1 MQQPKFKILISG
13 GGTGGHVF
21 PAIAIAESLIRIDD
35 DIDILF
41 VGAKGRMEMEKVP
54 MAGFPIVGL
63 WISGFQRSLSLK
75 NLLFPFKLL
84 FSLVKAGM
92 IIRSF
97 KPDAVVGVGGY
108 ASGPTGKM
116 AARKKI
122 PLLLQEQNSFPGMT
136 NKLLA
141 NYAEK
146 ICVAYPGMEKYFPK
160 EKIIITGNP
169 IRQHIIEIE
178 GKKEYALEY
187 FELNKNKPVILIVGG
202 SQGALSINEA
212 VDNSLELFAM
222 KNIQL
227 IWQTGKMYEKQANK
241 SILEKLNGNKKK
253 LIKVKAFISKMD
265 LAYAAADLVISRA
278 GAIAISE
285 LSAVG
290 LPSIFVPLPTAAEDH
305 QTHNAQ
311 VLERHEAG
319 IHLVNSQAKAK
330 LGMLA
335 IEILGNNEKR
345 TTLSENIKKLALTNS
360 AEIIAGEVLKMI
372 NTGKNNE

>member
-1 MQQPKFKILISG
+1 MPQHKIKILISG

-35 DIDILF
+35 TIDILF
-41 VGAKGRMEMEKVP
+41 VGANGRMEMEKVP
-54 MAGFPIVGL
+54 LAGFPIVGL

-75 NLLFPFKLL
+75 NLMFPFKLL
-84 FSLVKAGM
+84 FSLVKAGR
-92 IIRSF
+92 IIRNF

-122 PLLLQEQNSFPGMT
+122 PLLLQEQNSFPGIT

-141 NYAEK
+141 KDAKK

-160 EKIIITGNP
+160 EKIIISGNP
-169 IRQHIIEIE
+169 IRQQVINIE
-178 GKKEYALEY
+178 GKREYALEY
-187 FELNKNKPVILIVGG
+187 FELDKNKPVILIVGG

-212 VDNSLELFAM
+212 VDESLEHFAM
-222 KNIQL
+222 KGIQL
-227 IWQTGKMYEKQANK
+227 IWQTGQMFEAQANK

-253 LIKVKAFISKMD
+253 LIRVQAFITKMD

-290 LPSIFVPLPTAAEDH
+290 LPCIFVPLPTAAEDH

-311 VLERHEAG
+311 ALESHNAG
-319 IHLVNSQAKAK
+319 IHLVNSEAKEK

-335 IEILGNNEKR
+335 IDLLADEERRQK
-345 TTLSENIKKLALTNS
+345 LSENIKKLAVTNS
-360 AEIIAGEVLKMI
+360 AEMIAGEVLKMI
-372 NTGKNNE
+372 KADKNDE

>member
-1 MQQPKFKILISG
+1 
-13 GGTGGHVF
+13 
-21 PAIAIAESLIRIDD
+21 
-35 DIDILF
+35 
-41 VGAKGRMEMEKVP
+41 
-54 MAGFPIVGL
+54 
-63 WISGFQRSLSLK
+63 
-75 NLLFPFKLL
+75 L
-84 FSLVKAGM
+84 FSLLKAGR
-92 IIRSF
+92 IIRTF

-141 NYAEK
+141 KDAAK

-160 EKIIITGNP
+160 EKLIITGNP
-169 IRQHIIEIE
+169 IRQNVIEIE

-187 FELNKNKPVILIVGG
+187 FELDKNKPVILIVGG

-212 VDNSLELFAM
+212 VDESLEHFAM

-227 IWQTGKMYEKQANK
+227 IWQTGKTFELHANK

-253 LIKVKAFISKMD
+253 LIRVKAFITKMD

-290 LPSIFVPLPTAAEDH
+290 LPCIFVPLPTAAEDH

-311 VLERHEAG
+311 ALENYDAG
-319 IHLVNSQAKAK
+319 IHLVNSEAKAK

-335 IEILGNNEKR
+335 IELLNDDAKR
-345 TTLSENIKKLALTNS
+345 QSLSENIKKLAVTNS
-360 AEIIAGEVLKMI
+360 ADIIAGEVLKMI
-372 NTGKNNE
+372 KTKKNDE

>member
-1 MQQPKFKILISG
+1 MPQHKTKILISG

-21 PAIAIAESLIRIDD
+21 PAIAIAESLKKIDD

-41 VGAKGRMEMEKVP
+41 VGANGRMEMEKVP

-63 WISGFQRSLSLK
+63 WISGFQRSFSLK

-84 FSLVKAGM
+84 FSLWKAGR
-92 IIRSF
+92 IIRAF

-116 AARKKI
+116 ATRKKI
-122 PLLLQEQNSFPGMT
+122 PLLLQEQNSFPGIT

-141 NYAEK
+141 KDAEK

-169 IRQHIIEIE
+169 IRQQVIEIE
-178 GKKEYALEY
+178 GKKEYAREY
-187 FELNKNKPVILIVGG
+187 FELDKNKPVILIVGG
-202 SQGALSINEA
+202 SQGALSINKA
-212 VDNSLELFAM
+212 VDEGLELFAM

-227 IWQTGKMYEKQANK
+227 IWQTGKMFETLANK
-241 SILEKLNGNKKK
+241 SILEKLNGNKKR
-253 LIKVKAFISKMD
+253 LVKVKAFITKMD

-290 LPSIFVPLPTAAEDH
+290 LPCIFVPLPTAAEDH

-311 VLERHEAG
+311 VLENHDAG
-319 IHLVNSQAKAK
+319 IHLVNSEAKAK

-335 IEILGNNEKR
+335 IEILNDDEKR
-345 TTLSENIKKLALTNS
+345 KSLSENIKKLAVTNS

-372 NTGKNNE
+372 KTN